1 MKQPAAAAAAAEAR
15 LDQHCGTALHP
26 VESLLGLLL
35 TAIAVFNCQPDGR
48 AFLVD
53 DDDHENENDDFFIFV
68 DETKTDT
75 EMNTRTKRNENQQYF
90 SPDEN
95 I

>member
-1 MKQPAAAAAAAEAR
+1 VKQPAAAAAAAAEAR

-35 TAIAVFNCQPDGR
+35 TAIAVFNRQPDGR

-53 DDDHENENDDFFIFV
+53 DDDHDNENDDFFLFSS
-68 DETKTDT
+68 TKQ
-75 EMNTRTKRNENQQYF
+75 KLKQK
-90 SPDEN
+90 
-95 I
+95 

>member
-1 MKQPAAAAAAAEAR
+1 VKQPAAAAAAAEAR

-35 TAIAVFNCQPDGR
+35 TAIAVFNRQP
-48 AFLVD
+48 AVLFSLTMTITITKMTI
-53 DDDHENENDDFFIFV
+53 FFIFV
-68 DETKTDT
+68 DETKTET